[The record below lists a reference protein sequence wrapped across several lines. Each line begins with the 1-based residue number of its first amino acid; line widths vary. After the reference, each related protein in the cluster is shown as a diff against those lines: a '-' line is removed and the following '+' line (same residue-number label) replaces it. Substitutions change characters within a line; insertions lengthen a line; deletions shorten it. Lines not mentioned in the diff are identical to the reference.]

1 MNTVAEWDDEYAR
14 LSRAAAQLR
23 SVSPMNT
30 SSTSYQ
36 QQVQSL
42 QSGLSRLN
50 SRLGLMQSSNQI
62 TPDIAA
68 QRRALVDHLM
78 KQFASSTSVTTNTP
92 NSSNA
97 APPRSAV
104 QVALQTQDL
113 LIDDLAKGVSN
124 LKGQTRLIH
133 EEAHL
138 HNRLLD
144 DIDND
149 VEAARIGLENET
161 ARARKLT
168 EQTRYELCKLY
179 VYIAALSVL
188 LFLLI
193 LAGLS

>member
-1 MNTVAEWDDEYAR
+1 MNAVSEWDDEYAR

-23 SVSPMNT
+23 TVSNHPSNGAG
-30 SSTSYQ
+30 STSYQ

-42 QSGLSRLN
+42 QSGLTRLN
-50 SRLGLMQSSNQI
+50 SRLASMQASNQMSS
-62 TPDIAA
+62 DIAA
-68 QRRALVDHLM
+68 QRKGLVDNLIR
-78 KQFASSTSVTTNTP
+78 QFSSPGTSNTV
-92 NSSNA
+92 
-97 APPRSAV
+97 PRSAMH
-104 QVALQTQDL
+104 QALQHQDL

-124 LKGQTRLIH
+124 LKGQTKMIH
-133 EEAHL
+133 EETNL

-168 EQTRYELCKLY
+168 EQTRFELCKLY
-179 VYIAALSVL
+179 VYIIALSLL

>member
-1 MNTVAEWDDEYAR
+1 MNTVSEWDDEYAR

-23 SVSPMNT
+23 SVSSHPMNNT
-30 SSTSYQ
+30 SNSSTSYQ

-42 QSGLSRLN
+42 QAGLVRLN
-50 SRLGLMQSSNQI
+50 SRLALMQSSNQI
-62 TPDIAA
+62 TSDIAA
-68 QRRALVDHLM
+68 QRRALVDNMM
-78 KQFASSTSVTTNTP
+78 KQFP
-92 NSSNA
+92 SSNPA
-97 APPRSAV
+97 TVTNAPPNRSAM
-104 QVALQTQDL
+104 QMALQTQDL

-124 LKGQTRLIH
+124 LKGQTKLIH

-161 ARARKLT
+161 ARAKKLT

-179 VYIAALSVL
+179 IYIAALSVL